1 VREEEDIHQL
11 AVSDKGG
18 DGDVAGGT
26 RRLFPRVSL
35 RTTCAAGERSVR
47 PLRGEAAPASNRS
60 SPLVGDPGPR
70 CRGWVTCVP
79 RRPHV
84 TWARYIADLFLL
96 LFLF

>member
-47 PLRGEAAPASNRS
+47 PLRGVRQRQRAIAA
-60 SPLVGDPGPR
+60 
-70 CRGWVTCVP
+70 
-79 RRPHV
+79 H
-84 TWARYIADLFLL
+84 LL
-96 LFLF
+96 LGTLGPDVAGGSPAFPVGLM